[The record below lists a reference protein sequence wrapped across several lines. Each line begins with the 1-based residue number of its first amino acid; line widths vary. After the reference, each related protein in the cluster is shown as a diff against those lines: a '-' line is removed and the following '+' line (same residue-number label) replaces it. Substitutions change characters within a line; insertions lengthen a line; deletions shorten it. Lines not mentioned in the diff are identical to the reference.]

1 MILLEIRKPALKPWL
16 FDSKARVFSA
26 IRSPSLLQ
34 VFPKLINV
42 QRFPQHHV
50 DVHCRV
56 RISQLSKMSSA
67 PSFGVTL
74 PKYQQPKAG
83 TCLEQHLPFRR
94 VPTPFTRWP
103 GVSLSLSHTHT
114 APQLPGDACGDSDL
128 LSIPPA
134 DRGREGQLPE
144 SLGAVAFP
152 TFHAGD
158 RWQWKGRTSPPRT
171 THRGIPGEPI

>member
-1 MILLEIRKPALKPWL
+1 
-16 FDSKARVFSA
+16 
-26 IRSPSLLQ
+26 
-34 VFPKLINV
+34 
-42 QRFPQHHV
+42 
-50 DVHCRV
+50 
-56 RISQLSKMSSA
+56 MSSA

-83 TCLEQHLPFRR
+83 TCPEQHLPFCR

-134 DRGREGQLPE
+134 DRGREGTAARVPGRSGVPHIPPGRQVAVEGPHLSTQDNPQGNSRRAYLSRRVE
-144 SLGAVAFP
+144 TDSLSGAAF
-152 TFHAGD
+152 
-158 RWQWKGRTSPPRT
+158 KGLWVLFCFFLT
-171 THRGIPGEPI
+171 ELD